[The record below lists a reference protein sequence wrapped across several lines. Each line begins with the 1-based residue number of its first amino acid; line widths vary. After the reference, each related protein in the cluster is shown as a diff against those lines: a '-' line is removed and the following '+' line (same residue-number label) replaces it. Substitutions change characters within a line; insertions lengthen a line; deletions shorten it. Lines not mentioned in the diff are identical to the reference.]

1 MSRKLVPYSDS
12 SSSDESSSESDD
24 DEKYNLKKH
33 RLSLSKKKII
43 LTGRKERRQKLKEKQ
58 HESRQMKHNEKREEL
73 VSNYYN
79 IKERMERKSRK
90 FKTQSKVYD
99 VTFRSYDKPF
109 EFTHDLFNSMVHEMK
124 DRCNAMPR
132 DKVRISITHPKLN
145 LGIHVPFDDVSNV
158 TGETLLNE
166 IERVVQS
173 NEEFK
178 IHDGQMQAEITHIS
192 MPEGSSKSRRNMHY
206 GSHVSIEHMTKLK
219 RSIIQID
226 NSDDSMC
233 LARSIVVG
241 MCYAQKSDSNE
252 WKKRWNAIR
261 KSKLKLQEREAQTLL
276 DSVGIKYNQA
286 CGIEEYQKIQDTLYP
301 EYIIK
306 IHAQH
311 AKSDLLFTAPKMTK
325 QSKVVHVYFHSGHF
339 DTIISIKGFLGYS
352 YYCEYCGVGYKCKE
366 QHKCNHICDCYS
378 SNICEKGVSVQCKE
392 CYRWFRS
399 AECFQKHKD
408 MQGKSK
414 KNICKSVWVC
424 KTCGQI
430 VVGTRKNHLCAG
442 VKKCKYCKK
451 IVEPSHDCYIPKYT
465 SPKKEELPDVP
476 FIFYDFECRFDTG
489 EHIPNFCVAQRA
501 CGDCIRKPLSE
512 CCMRCDEVPGG
523 REVIFRGDHTL
534 SSFCTWLFNPIHKGA
549 TVIAH
554 NAQGYDAQ
562 FILRYL
568 VTHGTV
574 KPKLIMNGSKII
586 MMEAHGVRLIDSMSF
601 ISMPLASF
609 PKTFGLTEMAKGW
622 FPFWANTHEFQEYVG
637 PYLPLEYYKPGS
649 MKPES
654 RKYFL
659 KWYNEKIKNE
669 EIFDF
674 QKEMEKYC
682 RSDVD
687 ILRRGCGE
695 FRYQLMSSDQIDPFL
710 EACTLAQACNKA
722 WRKNS
727 MPENSFGIISDAG
740 YPNKTR
746 YSIKAIRWIQGIAYK
761 HDTKIQHALNGG
773 EQQIGPYFVDG
784 FDKERKT
791 VYEFLGCWTHG
802 CKECYPK
809 RETKNPYSMQ
819 TMETLY
825 KNTFKRFDVLQ
836 QQGYNI
842 RYIWEC
848 QFNNSYCT

>member
-1 MSRKLVPYSDS
+1 
-12 SSSDESSSESDD
+12 
-24 DEKYNLKKH
+24 
-33 RLSLSKKKII
+33 
-43 LTGRKERRQKLKEKQ
+43 
-58 HESRQMKHNEKREEL
+58 
-73 VSNYYN
+73 
-79 IKERMERKSRK
+79 
-90 FKTQSKVYD
+90 
-99 VTFRSYDKPF
+99 
-109 EFTHDLFNSMVHEMK
+109 
-124 DRCNAMPR
+124 
-132 DKVRISITHPKLN
+132 
-145 LGIHVPFDDVSNV
+145 
-158 TGETLLNE
+158 
-166 IERVVQS
+166 
-173 NEEFK
+173 
-178 IHDGQMQAEITHIS
+178 
-192 MPEGSSKSRRNMHY
+192 
-206 GSHVSIEHMTKLK
+206 
-219 RSIIQID
+219 
-226 NSDDSMC
+226 
-233 LARSIVVG
+233 
-241 MCYAQKSDSNE
+241 
-252 WKKRWNAIR
+252 
-261 KSKLKLQEREAQTLL
+261 
-276 DSVGIKYNQA
+276 
-286 CGIEEYQKIQDTLYP
+286 
-301 EYIIK
+301 
-306 IHAQH
+306 
-311 AKSDLLFTAPKMTK
+311 
-325 QSKVVHVYFHSGHF
+325 
-339 DTIISIKGFLGYS
+339 
-352 YYCEYCGVGYKCKE
+352 
-366 QHKCNHICDCYS
+366 
-378 SNICEKGVSVQCKE
+378 
-392 CYRWFRS
+392 
-399 AECFQKHKD
+399 

-424 KTCGQI
+424 KTFGQI
-430 VVGTRKNHLCAG
+430 VVGTKKNHLFAG

-451 IVEPSHDCYIPKYT
+451 IVEQSHDCYIPKYT
-465 SPKKEELPDVP
+465 SPEKEEPPDVP

-512 CCMRCDEVPGG
+512 CCMRCDEE

-534 SSFCTWLFNPIHKGA
+534 SSFCTWLFNPKHKGA
-549 TVIAH
+549 TAIAH

-586 MMEAHGVRLIDSMSF
+586 MMEAHGVRLIHSMSF

-622 FPFWANTHEFQEYVG
+622 FPFRANTHEFQEYIG

-654 RKYFL
+654 QEHFL

-669 EIFDF
+669 EVFDF

-727 MPENSFGIISDAG
+727 MPENSFGNISDAG

-746 YSIKAIRWIQGIAYK
+746 YAIKAIRWIQGIAYK

-784 FDKERKT
+784 FDKETKT
-791 VYEFLGCWTHG
+791 MYEFLGCWTHG

-809 RETKNPYSMQ
+809 ETKNPYSMQ

-825 KNTFKRFDVLQ
+825 KNTFERFVVLQ

-842 RYIWEC
+842 RYIWEY
-848 QFNNSYCT
+848 QFNNSYKIDLVYKSLIDRFYPHLEPIEPRDALFGGRTNAVHLYHEVDETTNQEIKYADIYLLYPYVCKYKEYPLGHPIILSQEQIRFDDITKYKGLIKCKVLPAQNEWMPVLPLHCNKKMVFMLCRTCAEKECTFCSHGVDDRDLVGTWTSIELAKAIDKGYQVLEIYHIWHWDHWSSQV